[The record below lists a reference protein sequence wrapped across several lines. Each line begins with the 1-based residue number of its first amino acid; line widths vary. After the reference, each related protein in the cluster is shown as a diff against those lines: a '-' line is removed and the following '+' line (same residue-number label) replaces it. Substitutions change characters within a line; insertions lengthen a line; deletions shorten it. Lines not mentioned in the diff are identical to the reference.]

1 MVALQRLQADGRTW
15 YTLKTFD
22 SANAAYLWLG
32 KWNAKKYRLVR
43 A

>member
-1 MVALQRLQADGRTW
+1 MIQLQRLQSNGTW

-32 KWNAKKYRLVR
+32 KWNDRKYRLIR
-43 A
+43 N